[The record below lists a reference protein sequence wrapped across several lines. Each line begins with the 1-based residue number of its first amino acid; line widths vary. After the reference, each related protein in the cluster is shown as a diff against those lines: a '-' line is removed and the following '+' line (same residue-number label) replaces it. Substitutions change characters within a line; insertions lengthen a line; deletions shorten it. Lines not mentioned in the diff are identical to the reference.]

1 MNSNDSKVFIST
13 PWPCHHEHIF
23 LTQINACI
31 FTSLILCKE
40 ELYFLYLKLKHN
52 ITNEQQ
58 NSSQKDSV
66 SFSHL
71 SQSTNRK
78 QKVFTYQQALPMP
91 WNLEMPSAENSLNS
105 GFSLVKARIKS
116 SLDRTK
122 ALFCSILFIVTK
134 PWILSNI
141 NLILKEVKD

>member
-1 MNSNDSKVFIST
+1 MIPKISFQHHDHVTMNTYFLQN
-13 PWPCHHEHIF
+13 

-66 SFSHL
+66 SFLHL
-71 SQSTNRK
+71 YRGTDRKLKVYNISAGPTNALELRDAISWEFFKQWVLFGQSQD
-78 QKVFTYQQALPMP
+78 KVFPGQ
-91 WNLEMPSAENSLNS
+91 N
-105 GFSLVKARIKS
+105 
-116 SLDRTK
+116 
-122 ALFCSILFIVTK
+122 
-134 PWILSNI
+134 
-141 NLILKEVKD
+141 